1 MSAKIP
7 GQGCTCA
14 LCKQPHDI
22 PQQAVIPDTPEHV
35 VWLVDQELK
44 RQESD
49 NRFRATRPAIRIVNP
64 DGIRKPT

>member
-7 GQGCTCA
+7 GQGCTCR
-14 LCKQPHDI
+14 LCKQPHI
-22 PQQAVIPDTPEHV
+22 VTRNPVTPETPEHV

-49 NRFRATRPAIRIVNP
+49 KRFRATRPEIRIINP
-64 DGIRKPT
+64 SGIRKPI